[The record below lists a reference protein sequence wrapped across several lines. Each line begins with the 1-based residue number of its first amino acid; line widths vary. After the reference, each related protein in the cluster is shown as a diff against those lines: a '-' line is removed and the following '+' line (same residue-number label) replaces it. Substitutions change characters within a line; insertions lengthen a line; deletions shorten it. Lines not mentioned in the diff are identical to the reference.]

1 MNKAFRILLGLLL
14 ATALLAIAAGVAG
27 ALLWHG
33 DIPDLQVTLNGEP
46 WEPAAAHGAA
56 AGVAVAL
63 VMALVVPLA
72 LLLGL
77 GLPLLLVGLV
87 LAAVL
92 LAVGSLVAVA
102 TSPLILLVLLAWWLV
117 RRDRAA
123 TR

>member
-1 MNKAFRILLGLLL
+1 MRTGLRILLGLLL

-27 ALLWHG
+27 ALLWQG

-46 WEPAAAHGAA
+46 WDAASAHGAV

-63 VMALVVPLA
+63 VAALVVPLA

-92 LAVGSLVAVA
+92 LAVGSVVAVA

-117 RRDRAA
+117 RRDRAVKA
-123 TR
+123 

>member
-1 MNKAFRILLGLLL
+1 MRTGIRILLGLLL

-33 DIPDLQVTLNGEP
+33 GGPQFDITINGEP

-63 VMALVVPLA
+63 VSALVVPLA

-92 LAVGSLVAVA
+92 LAVGSVVAVA
-102 TSPLILLVLLAWWLV
+102 TSPLILLVLLVWWLV
-117 RRDRAA
+117 RRDGAA
-123 TR
+123 QR